1 MAHELT
7 ETNGRVEFAYRAD
20 HGLPWHGLGQAVP
33 EADYQSL
40 ESWQAHAGMQWR
52 VKRSQV
58 RYVVDAAGT
67 TLTDKENHVL
77 FRSDNKAR
85 LGLVS
90 AKYKTVQPSEI
101 FELFRGIVRAGGL
114 EISAAGT
121 IRGGQRFWCTAQIGE
136 AAPISLHD
144 KVRSQLLIVTS
155 ADGSLKTTVSRR
167 ATRAVCANTLAMAAS
182 EGAAD
187 YSLSHR
193 SVFDPEEVR
202 DYMGLNTAAW
212 DHFRHTI
219 VRLANRPIVEADAEP
234 TVLAILDAKP
244 ATVDATRD
252 SAAFKKILAL
262 FNGDAIGSS
271 LDGVQGTAWGMLN
284 AVTEYVDHHV
294 RASNDENRLISAQ
307 WGAGNTLKSRA
318 LALLS
323 A

>member
-7 ETNGRVEFAYRAD
+7 THVDGRVEFAYRAD
-20 HGLPWHGLGQAVP
+20 HGLPWHGLGQQVP
-33 EADYQSL
+33 ADASIEQ
-40 ESWQAHAGMQWR
+40 WQELAGMQWR
-52 VKRSQV
+52 VKRSKV

-67 TLTDKENHVL
+67 TLEDPENHVL
-77 FRSDNKAR
+77 FRSDTKAR

-90 AKYKTVQPSEI
+90 SKYKTVQPSEI

-121 IRGGQRFWCTAQIGE
+121 IRGGQRFWATAKIGE
-136 AAPISLHD
+136 AAPLSLRD

-155 ADGSLKTTVSRR
+155 ADGSLKTSVSRR

-182 EGAAD
+182 EGAAEF
-187 YSLSHR
+187 SLSHR
-193 SVFDPEEVR
+193 SEFKPEEVKTF
-202 DYMGLNTAAW
+202 MGLNTAAW

-219 VRLANRPIVEADAEP
+219 VRLANSPIVASDVEP
-234 TVLAILDAKP
+234 TVLQILDAQP
-244 ATVDATRD
+244 ADVDKVRE
-252 SAAFKKILAL
+252 SAAFTKILAL
-262 FNGDAIGSS
+262 FNGDAIGSD

-284 AVTEYVDHHV
+284 AVTEYVDHHA
-294 RASNDENRLISAQ
+294 RATSDENRLISAQ
-307 WGAGNTLKSRA
+307 WGSGNTLKSRA